1 VGIARIWR
9 RLETLMELIV
19 VLALLKVKQR
29 AESLERVEVLAARL
43 ALGR

>member
-1 VGIARIWR
+1 
-9 RLETLMELIV
+9 M
-19 VLALLKVKQR
+19 LLNVKQR